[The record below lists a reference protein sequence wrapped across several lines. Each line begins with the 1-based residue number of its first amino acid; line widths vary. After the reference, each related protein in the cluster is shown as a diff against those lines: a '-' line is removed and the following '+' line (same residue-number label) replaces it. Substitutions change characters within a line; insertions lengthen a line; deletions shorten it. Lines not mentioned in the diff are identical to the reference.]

1 MFQSYLSRWLKFNK
15 SFYSFKFLDKKI
27 LGSHSISSKCEA
39 HSDSGK
45 KTFWN
50 ICNNDTN
57 QKDYRIEP
65 IVAKNKCNNGEG
77 NSKKDSNT
85 VDDVNEV
92 SNLFGNGCVFSI
104 KIRWRPAI
112 LPITVLSPILTS
124 MLTRVPS
131 IELVVKNPIF
141 RVFQWIFTSKFRR
154 FNLSSDSPVS
164 EKLSTLKPFASK
176 ILNNS
181 LH

>member
-27 LGSHSISSKCEA
+27 LGSYSISSKCEA

-65 IVAKNKCNNGEG
+65 IVAKNKCNNEEG

-141 RVFQWIFTSKFRR
+141 RVFQWIFMSKFRR
-154 FNLSSDSPVS
+154 LSLGLGFSC
-164 EKLSTLKPFASK
+164 K
-176 ILNNS
+176 
-181 LH
+181 